1 MFNHTTSDRMQ
12 LLGRGDLRPPGSCM
26 HCGSG
31 NCDEGYVTLD
41 TFIDLHGETYLCV
54 TCTRQLC
61 ELIGALLPEEA
72 TALQH
77 DKLEVDLKLAQAT
90 EELKVA
96 NERVT
101 VFTDA
106 IRAAG
111 GSALVTAFSSMAS
124 DAESQ
129 VNKSDEP
136 ADPAP
141 VSDADAGESEPEE
154 SVKDDESSGSNGDA
168 TGNRPRRQFSL

>member
-12 LLGRGDLRPPGSCM
+12 VLGRGDLRPPGTCL

-41 TFIDLHGETYLCV
+41 TFVDMHGECYICI

-106 IRAAG
+106 IRVAG
-111 GSALVTAFSSMAS
+111 GSALVNALSSMAS
-124 DAESQ
+124 DAEPQ
-129 VNKSDEP
+129 AVEP
-136 ADPAP
+136 SESAEPAP

-154 SVKDDESSGSNGDA
+154 SVTGEEHSGTNGDA